1 MNFLGRWSP
10 PRCRPAFAFQLSP
23 AVTTLSRLSQSSPS
37 NWLLIRRLLG
47 LGWRHRA
54 GCLVVLAQQVL
65 LVVLSLSQLGLT
77 GLGIDFIRSRVDPSA
92 AVTPRWPLG
101 LQPPQTWPPLA
112 VVGAIAAAI
121 AVLALVHAAL
131 RYCSAVTLS
140 NLVQRIV
147 IRLRSQVYD
156 KLQRLSFRFFDAN
169 QSGSIIN
176 RVAGDVQAVRQF
188 VDGVILQVLTVL
200 LSLAVYLAYMLSVNV
215 PLTLAC
221 LATTPLLWYGAILF
235 SRSVRP
241 EYMKNSALVDQLIL
255 TLSENV
261 QGVQVVKGF
270 GRQQEE
276 IEKFTA
282 ASRAVMDQKKKIFWR
297 LSMFQPVMGFL
308 TQINMIV
315 LLGYGGYLV
324 VKGNLPLGAG
334 LFVFAN
340 LLQQFANQVSQ
351 VTNIANSIQASL
363 TGAQRVFEVLDAPL
377 EVQNPPHPV
386 PFTRAKG
393 YVRFEHVDFGYRA
406 DAPVLRKIDF
416 EARPGQCIAVVG
428 ATGVGKSALLSL
440 IPRFY
445 DATAGRVLIDGLD
458 VRDLDLDQLRRNVG
472 LVFQESF
479 LFSNTVAANI
489 AFGHPEA
496 TPQQIQRAAKIAA
509 AEEFI
514 VQLPHGYDTVIGEY
528 GSNLSGGQRQ
538 RLAIARAILL
548 EPPILILDDAL
559 AAVDPETEH
568 EIMLAM
574 EQAMQG
580 RTTFVVA
587 HRLSTL
593 RRADWV
599 LVLDEGR
606 IVQSGTHEQLMQQ
619 DGHYLE
625 AASLQTNE
633 ADWELAAAT
642 SSSGDEKAA

>member
-1 MNFLGRWSP
+1 
-10 PRCRPAFAFQLSP
+10 
-23 AVTTLSRLSQSSPS
+23 
-37 NWLLIRRLLG
+37 LIRRLLG
-47 LGWRHRA
+47 LGWRHRT
-54 GCLVVLAQQVL
+54 GCIAVFVQQSVLTVLA
-65 LVVLSLSQLGLT
+65 LSQLGLT
-77 GLGIDFIRSRVDPSA
+77 GLGIDYLRSRVDPA
-92 AVTPRWPLG
+92 AAAAHWPFG
-101 LQPPQTWPPLA
+101 LHPPLAWPPLA
-112 VVGAIAAAI
+112 VVGSIAATI
-121 AVLALVHAAL
+121 FILALMHASL
-131 RYCSAVTLS
+131 RYWGAVTLS
-140 NLVQRIV
+140 DLVQHIV
-147 IRLRSQVYD
+147 ICVRSEVYD

-188 VDGVILQVLTVL
+188 VDGVILQVLTVV

-221 LATTPLLWYGAILF
+221 LATTPLLWWGAVIF

-241 EYMKNSALVDQLIL
+241 EYLKVSTLLDRLIL

-276 IEKFTA
+276 IKKFQA
-282 ASRAVMDQKKKIFWR
+282 GNRVVMDAKKKIFRR
-297 LSMFQPVMGFL
+297 LSMFQPVMGFF

-324 VKGNLPLGAG
+324 VIGSFPLGAG

-377 EVQNPPHPV
+377 EVETPAHPI
-386 PFTRAKG
+386 PLASAKG
-393 YVRFEHVDFGYRA
+393 RVRFEHVDFGYRA
-406 DAPVLRKIDF
+406 DVPVLREIDF
-416 EARPGQCIAVVG
+416 EAEPGQCIAIVG
-428 ATGVGKSALLSL
+428 ATGVGKSTLLSL

-445 DATAGRVLIDGLD
+445 DATHGRVLIDGLD

-496 TPQQIQRAAKIAA
+496 TREQIERAAKIAA
-509 AEEFI
+509 ADEFI
-514 VQLPHGYDTVIGEY
+514 VNLPQGYDTVIGEY

-548 EPPILILDDAL
+548 QPPILILDDAL
-559 AAVDPETEH
+559 ASVDPETEH
-568 EIMLAM
+568 EIMIAM
-574 EQAMQG
+574 EQAMLG

-619 DGHYLE
+619 NGHYLE
-625 AASLQTNE
+625 AASLQTTE
-633 ADWELAAAT
+633 ADWELAATVPSANN
-642 SSSGDEKAA
+642 EKAA